1 MYVMHYQIYIYLQ
14 LLSNLPTYLHL
25 LTGTIKPSHL
35 STFTYRYYQTFPF
48 IYIYLQVLSNL
59 PIYLHLLTGTL
70 KPSHL
75 STFTYRYYQT
85 FTFICIYL
93 QVLSNLHIIYIYL
106 QVLSNLHI
114 YLHLLTGTIKPSHLS
129 ILDSSTIMFLNV
141 FKSAFLKSPSSY
153 N

>member
-59 PIYLHLLTGTL
+59 PIYLHLLTGTI

-75 STFTYRYYQT
+75 SASTYRYYQT
-85 FTFICIYL
+85 FTF
-93 QVLSNLHIIYIYL
+93 IYIYL